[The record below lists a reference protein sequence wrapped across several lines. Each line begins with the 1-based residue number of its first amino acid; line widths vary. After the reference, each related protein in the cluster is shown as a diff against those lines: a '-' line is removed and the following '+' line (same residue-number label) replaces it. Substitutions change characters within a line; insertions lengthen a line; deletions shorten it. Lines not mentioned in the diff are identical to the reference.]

1 MPRDNSL
8 APWIEHEQVPPG
20 DGELGVVVGWVFLR
34 CQHSVILFPAL
45 PTIVVATI
53 YLLIALFPALPTI
66 VVATIYLLIAPLKFT
81 AHTGLILDR
90 RRERF
95 FQRQSIL
102 VDAPTDMTWVGS
114 QLKVVQSAPNGDQ
127 EASLNRAS
135 GWVGGIVFGVEADW
149 AGGGWT
155 DLI

>member
-20 DGELGVVVGWVFLR
+20 YGELGEVVGWVFLR
-34 CQHSVILFPAL
+34 CQHSVI
-45 PTIVVATI
+45 
-53 YLLIALFPALPTI
+53 LFPALPTI

-95 FQRQSIL
+95 FQQQSIL

-114 QLKVVQSAPNGDQ
+114 QLKVVQSAPKGELHLTEPPDV
-127 EASLNRAS
+127 
-135 GWVGGIVFGVEADW
+135 VGGIVFGVEADW
-149 AGGGWT
+149 AGGRWT

>member
-20 DGELGVVVGWVFLR
+20 DGELGEVVGWVFLR
-34 CQHSVILFPAL
+34 RQHSVI
-45 PTIVVATI
+45 
-53 YLLIALFPALPTI
+53 LFPALPTI

-95 FQRQSIL
+95 FQQQSIL

-114 QLKVVQSAPNGDQ
+114 QLKVLQSAPKGDQ
-127 EASLNRAS
+127 EPSLNRAS
-135 GWVGGIVFGVEADW
+135 GWVGDMVFGVEADW
-149 AGGGWT
+149 AGGRWT